1 MAFALVHFYQEDMW
15 DIIPYSDIILD
26 DEHEESDAIEGIK
39 TLVLW
44 REMKG
49 KGKGNSS
56 KVPAEIIKIS
66 GW

>member
-1 MAFALVHFYQEDMW
+1 MW

-49 KGKGNSS
+49 KGNSS